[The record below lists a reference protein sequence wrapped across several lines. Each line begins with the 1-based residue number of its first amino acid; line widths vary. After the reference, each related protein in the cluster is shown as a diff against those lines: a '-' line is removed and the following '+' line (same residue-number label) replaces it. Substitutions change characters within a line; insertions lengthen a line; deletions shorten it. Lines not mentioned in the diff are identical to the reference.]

1 MSKAG
6 SVARH
11 PVTWVTICLTCVA
24 GYEGYSGKMYHDSVG
39 VETICY
45 GQTAADGADFSKVY
59 SKAECMDMLGKD
71 LPKYDAPLQKCLQ
84 RTVYDTL
91 PPHRHAA
98 LVSLSYNVG
107 GAAVCRSSVVRD
119 LNMGNWSKACDDFLL
134 FNRAG
139 GRVLSGLTARRQSE
153 RQLCLMDN

>member
-1 MSKAG
+1 MSNAG

-45 GQTAADGADFSKVY
+45 GQTAADGADFSRVY

-71 LPKYDAPLQKCLQ
+71 LPKYDAPLKKCLKPE
-84 RTVYDTL
+84 VYDAL

-107 GAAVCRSSVVRD
+107 AAAVCRSSVVHE
-119 LNMGNWSKACDDFLL
+119 LNAGDVGAACDDFLA
-134 FNRAG
+134 FNHAG
-139 GRVLSGLTARRQSE
+139 GRVLPGLTARRQSE
-153 RQLCLMDN
+153 RQLCLMED